1 MSGVNK
7 VTLLGFLGKVPEFRC
22 SPDGQYVCYL
32 SLATSMRVKDVMGEW
47 VDSTEWHRVMLFGR
61 TALLARDHL
70 KKGDQAYVEG
80 RLHTRK
86 WLDTETNEI
95 RYLSEVIGE
104 SLELLGVRAD
114 MPVAG
119 TAYTACH
126 RTEGN
131 HRIQPEAV
139 ALA

>member
-7 VTLLGFLGKVPEFRC
+7 VTLLGYLGKIPEFRC
-22 SPDGQYVCYL
+22 TPDGQYVCYL
-32 SLATSMRVKDVMGEW
+32 ALATSVRTKNVMGEW

-61 TALLARDHL
+61 TALQARDYL

-104 SLELLGVRAD
+104 NFELLGMGGDMDVAD
-114 MPVAG
+114 A
-119 TAYTACH
+119 TCH
-126 RTEGN
+126 RTQGN
-131 HRIQPEAV
+131 HRMQSEAF
-139 ALA
+139 AFA